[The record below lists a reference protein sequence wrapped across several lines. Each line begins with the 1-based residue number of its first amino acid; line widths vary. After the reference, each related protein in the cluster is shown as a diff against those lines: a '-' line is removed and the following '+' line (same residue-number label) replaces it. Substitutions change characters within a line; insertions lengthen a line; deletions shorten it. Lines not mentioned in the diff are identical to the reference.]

1 MKTNIIK
8 ISILL
13 FAAVATMTSCRYKDK
28 NIILP
33 VAPVP
38 DSATV
43 KIEVFNM
50 VGTSA
55 LNMGNQWY
63 KNEHEDSFQ
72 VSMLNYYISNI
83 KLTSASATY
92 AEDYSYH
99 LVQQSSSTSRI
110 FDLANVPYGTYTG
123 ITFTIGVDSAHNVT
137 GTQSGALDPINGM
150 FWSWTTGY
158 VMLKFEGVS
167 PKSPQ
172 ANNAVAM
179 HAGGFSG
186 VNNVL
191 RTVTLSF
198 PTPITVGAGAENHIH
213 LSANILEMF
222 KSPVVVDFSTLN
234 TIHMP
239 GPNGKLFADNYAD
252 MFSVSYAGL

>member
-1 MKTNIIK
+1 MKTKII
-8 ISILL
+8 ILILL
-13 FAAVATMTSCRYKDK
+13 ATTVLTSCRYKDK

-33 VAPVP
+33 VTPTS
-38 DSATV
+38 DSANV

-50 VGTSA
+50 VGTSS

-63 KNEHEDSFQ
+63 RNEHNDSFQ
-72 VSMLNYYISNI
+72 VTTFNYYISNV
-83 KLTSASATY
+83 KLNSASATY

-99 LVQQSSSTSRI
+99 LVQQSLSSSHI
-110 FDLANVPYGTYTG
+110 FDLANVPYGTYNS

-137 GTQSGALDPINGM
+137 GAQSGALDPINGM

-158 VMLKFEGVS
+158 VMLKFEGIS

-172 ANNAVAM
+172 ANNAIAM

-191 RTVTLSF
+191 KTVTLSF
-198 PTPITVGAGAENHIH
+198 PTPITVGSGAENHVH
-213 LSANILEMF
+213 LSANVLALF
-222 KSPVVVDFSTLN
+222 KSPNIIDFSTLN

-239 GPNGKLFADNYAD
+239 GPDAKLFADNYAG
-252 MFSVSYAGL
+252 MFSISYAGL

>member
-1 MKTNIIK
+1 MKTNIITLV
-8 ISILL
+8 LL
-13 FAAVATMTSCRYKDK
+13 ATAAFTSCRYKDK

-33 VAPVP
+33 VAPVS
-38 DSATV
+38 DSANV

-50 VGTSA
+50 VGTSS

-63 KNEHEDSFQ
+63 RNEHNDSFQ
-72 VSMLNYYISNI
+72 VTTFNYYISNI
-83 KLTSASATY
+83 KLNSASATY
-92 AEDYSYH
+92 TEDYSYH
-99 LVQQSSSTSRI
+99 LVQQSLSSSHI

-137 GTQSGALDPINGM
+137 GTQSGPLDPINGM

-167 PKSPQ
+167 PRSPQ
-172 ANNAVAM
+172 ANNAIAM

-191 RTVTLSF
+191 KTVTLTF
-198 PTPITVGAGAENHIH
+198 PTPITVGSGAENHVH
-213 LSANILEMF
+213 LAANVLALF
-222 KSPVVVDFSTLN
+222 KSPNIIDFSTLN

-239 GPNGKLFADNYAD
+239 GPDAKLFADNYAS